1 MATGKGIQ
9 IKVGAE
15 YDGKDLSRAMADLQK
30 LQRQTQSQQQRMAEF
45 GKNMQKLG
53 GDLSKYVS
61 LPIIALGAVALTT
74 AAEFEKSMNK
84 VRAVTGATG
93 RDFDAMQEQAKEL
106 GRTTQFSASQAADGM
121 SFLAMA
127 GFEANEIV
135 SSMPAVLNLA
145 AAGQVELAQAADI
158 ASNIMSGYGMTTE
171 QLGHAVDVMAKTFTS
186 ANTDISQ
193 LGDAMKYVGPV
204 AASAGVQF
212 EEVAAAIGL
221 LGNAG
226 IQGSMAG
233 TTLRGAISAL
243 VGPGN
248 KAANVMRKLGLDVT
262 TADGKLRPL
271 NQIIEQLAKSGA
283 TTADFMAIF
292 GQRAGPG
299 MAALVSQGA
308 DALRNLTGELE
319 NSGGTA
325 QEIADIQ
332 MEGLSG
338 AMLRLKSAFEGA
350 MIALAD
356 SGLLTTATS
365 LVEGL
370 ASAFG
375 VLADFVGGLPKPIG
389 AAALAFFGLVAA
401 AGPALLIAGS
411 LVRAYSTLSASLL
424 AVAGSAKV
432 AKIALVS
439 TGIGAALVV
448 VGTALATFAM
458 NTGEA
463 SRAARD
469 FNDSLRDQHGQLVEN
484 YRQMVLNRFEEMGIA
499 QAARD
504 AGVNV
509 MHLVEAYSKGADAL
523 GPFIN
528 LLKQKRD
535 LESGVDTTSQLD
547 ALDATVKAL
556 EAEAEAMRDNARAAE
571 ELALAQGQAEYA
583 QLQSAI
589 ASGRVAEYMRDQK
602 AAVDPTT
609 AAMLELD
616 AANEEVI
623 DSFSELEAILD
634 RRAGVRNYKQ
644 ALDNLTESIEKN
656 GTEFG
661 TSTKEARNNEAALD
675 NVVKTMMNVAEAA
688 LSPTARIRLM
698 ERAMAEADAVMN
710 GMGMSDAAR
719 AALLQPFAEAIAEA
733 RELETELGNVRA
745 AMDRIPMEKT
755 VYIRFL
761 TNFDSLPARA
771 KSEFKNAATGGF
783 IRGPG
788 GPKADKVGPF
798 MLSNGEFV
806 IQASAVKKFGV
817 DFFSQLNSGISP
829 LQGFDTPGPSRNET
843 VAPSGS
849 RTLVI
854 ENVNVT
860 AAPGERAETSVPR
873 SLRRMA
879 WVSGLDG

>member
-145 AAGQVELAQAADI
+145 AAGQMELAQAADV

-186 ANTDISQ
+186 ANTDLAQ
-193 LGDAMKYVGPV
+193 LGDAMKFVGPV

-243 VGPGN
+243 VGPSN
-248 KAANVMRKLGLDVT
+248 KAANTMRKLGLNVT

-325 QEIADIQ
+325 QEIADVQ

-375 VLADFVGGLPKPIG
+375 VLADFVGGLPAPIG
-389 AAALAFFGLVAA
+389 AAALAFLGLVAA

-411 LVRAYSTLSASLL
+411 LVRAYTTLSASLL
-424 AVAGSAKV
+424 AVAGSAKI

-448 VGTALATFAM
+448 VGTALSVFAM
-458 NTGEA
+458 GSGEA
-463 SRAARD
+463 SRAARE
-469 FNDSLRDQHGQLVEN
+469 FSGSLKDQHGQLVEN
-484 YRQMVLNRFEEMGIA
+484 HRQLIRNRLEEMGIA
-499 QAARD
+499 ETARK
-504 AGVNV
+504 AGLSVSG
-509 MHLVEAYSKGADAL
+509 LVEAYASGSSAIEVYVEALRKKAEAEEGSFGAAGGQSTHPAYAAADAL
-523 GPFIN
+523 
-528 LLKQKRD
+528 QV
-535 LESGVDTTSQLD
+535 EAD
-547 ALDATVKAL
+547 AMRENAASAL
-556 EAEAEAMRDNARAAE
+556 EMEKTIREVEHAKFRAA
-571 ELALAQGQAEYA
+571 A
-583 QLQSAI
+583 
-589 ASGRVAEYMRDQK
+589 ASGNLSKYLADQK
-602 AAVDPTT
+602 GAVDPLT

-634 RRAGVRNYKQ
+634 RRAGVRNYKK
-644 ALDNLTESIEKN
+644 ALEDLTSSIDEN
-656 GTEFG
+656 GKSFG
-661 TSTKEARNNEAALD
+661 SNTQEARNNEAALD
-675 NVVKTMMNVAEAA
+675 RVVAEGMKVADQA
-688 LSPTARIRLM
+688 LSTTGRIKSM
-698 ERAMAEADAVMN
+698 ERSMADADAVMAD
-710 GMGMSDAAR
+710 MGMDEATR
-719 AALLQPFAEAIAEA
+719 AALLKPFVDGVAKA
-733 RELETELGNVRA
+733 RELETEAGNVKA
-745 AMDRIPMEKT
+745 AIDRIPSKKT
-755 VYIRFL
+755 IDLNFR
-761 TNFDSLPARA
+761 TNFDSLPAAARR
-771 KSEFKNAATGGF
+771 EFYGVATGGF

-806 IQASAVKKFGV
+806 MSKHQRSRSSVWISFPNSTAGSPHCKASTLLGQAATKR
-817 DFFSQLNSGISP
+817 SP
-829 LQGFDTPGPSRNET
+829 LAVR
-843 VAPSGS
+843 AP
-849 RTLVI
+849 L
-854 ENVNVT
+854 
-860 AAPGERAETSVPR
+860 
-873 SLRRMA
+873 
-879 WVSGLDG
+879 